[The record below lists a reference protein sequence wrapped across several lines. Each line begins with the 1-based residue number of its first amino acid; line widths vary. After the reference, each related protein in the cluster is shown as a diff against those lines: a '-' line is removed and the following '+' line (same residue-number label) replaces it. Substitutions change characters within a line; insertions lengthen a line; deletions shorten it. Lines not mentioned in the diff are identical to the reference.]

1 MFQKRVLT
9 AVFTNITRKFH
20 GIGVLGIPLDKGQT
34 KPGVGLGPDA
44 IRKELFGALRDIGTS
59 TIYKYLTCII
69 LLKRISSPL
78 NSRSDCANKIQENFS

>member
-1 MFQKRVLT
+1 MFQKRVLS

-59 TIYKYLTCII
+59 TIYKFM
-69 LLKRISSPL
+69 L
-78 NSRSDCANKIQENFS
+78 NSRSDRDNKMLGHFSWPRFDFLGF